1 MESLIRRK
9 AAGRIEVEMTAMR
22 IGKDLLVVFTGGAGH
37 IGAVGAGTNCGG
49 MAISSVMTSP
59 GHRDD
64 RIAKDAAERISKRLG
79 CNCAVVA
86 GVHYDDITPQEIKD
100 VLIMCSSLSDE
111 LEGALRTEG
120 L

>member
-1 MESLIRRK
+1 MNAVVLTK
-9 AAGRIEVEMTAMR
+9 TLGRIEVRLNAVR
-22 IGKDLLVVFTGGAGH
+22 VGRDLIVIIDGGQGH
-37 IGAVGAGTNCGG
+37 IGAVAAGTNCGG
-49 MAISSVMTSP
+49 LAVSSVLTVP

-100 VLIMCSSLSDE
+100 VLILSSTLVDE

-120 L
+120 S

>member
-1 MESLIRRK
+1 MKEVVLAK
-9 AAGRIEVEMTAMR
+9 AIGRIEVRLNAR
-22 IGKDLLVVFTGGAGH
+22 RVGKDLVVIIDGGQGH
-37 IGAVGAGTNCGG
+37 IGAVAAGTNCGG
-49 MAISSVMTSP
+49 MAVSSVLTVP

-64 RIAKDAAERISKRLG
+64 RIAKDAAERISKKFG

-86 GVHYDDITPQEIKD
+86 GVHYDNITPQEIKD
-100 VLIMCSSLSDE
+100 VLIISNSLMDE

>member
-1 MESLIRRK
+1 VKEVLLTK
-9 AAGRIEVEMTAMR
+9 TLGRIEVRLKAFR
-22 IGKDLLVVFTGGAGH
+22 VGKDLVVIIDGGRGH
-37 IGAVGAGTNCGG
+37 LGAVAAGTDCGG
-49 MAISSVMTSP
+49 MAISSVLTTP

-64 RIAKDAAERISKRLG
+64 RIAKDAAERITKKLG

-100 VLIMCSSLSDE
+100 VLILSSSLVDE

>member
-1 MESLIRRK
+1 VRLH
-9 AAGRIEVEMTAMR
+9 AVR
-22 IGKDLLVVFTGGAGH
+22 IGKDLVVVIEGGEGH

-49 MAISSVMTSP
+49 LAVSSVLTVP

-64 RIAKDAAERISKRLG
+64 RIAKDAAERISKKFG

-86 GVHYDDITPQEIKD
+86 GVHYDNITAQEIKD
-100 VLIMCSSLSDE
+100 VLIIGSSLVDE

-120 L
+120 S

>member
-1 MESLIRRK
+1 MSDVRLK
-9 AAGRIEVEMTAMR
+9 KSMGRIEVELNATR
-22 IGKDLLVVFTGGAGH
+22 VGKDLVVVISGGQGH

-49 MAISSVMTSP
+49 LAVSSVLTVP

-64 RIAKDAAERISKRLG
+64 RIAKDAAERISKKLG

-86 GVHYDDITPQEIKD
+86 GVHYDNISPQEIKD
-100 VLIMCSSLSDE
+100 VLILSSSLVDE

-120 L
+120 